1 MMGVTNLLIDLG
13 IARPAQKPYSASIE
27 LREHQTYER
36 LIPAS
41 YDDATFSQIF
51 AAFDAAVKQ
60 GLVELEMA
68 LARAGGFHL
77 KLRTASM
84 VGHSVVSDNDKRIFL
99 AVRPKVPA
107 ARILQLAL
115 AAENLPSWKSDL
127 TTGADADESTIEWTI
142 TAFVAAVQD
151 LLSMGGIR
159 SSHERVKGELQ
170 ARVRGRL
177 LTVPYVKNVALG
189 KPDKVPCEFG
199 ALHMD
204 NAANR
209 LIRWSLHVCALIARE
224 LPMAERT
231 LIKLRRL
238 DLAFSDVPLT
248 IIPARDLANVMS
260 LPAGFRHYKAALSWA
275 QVILR
280 RFSLDARMGSYSAP
294 SVSLDMNKL
303 YEAAFY
309 NLLKKHAPSAERQVN
324 WPVNFTTND
333 ESVSRRVFYKPDVFI
348 PASSGRSAV
357 VLDTKW
363 KRTKP
368 KPLDGAPDEVAFAAQ
383 GTQLVPIHTG
393 DLYQLTSYVLEAMV
407 KEGGRCVGM
416 LVYPTLGKVD
426 TWTRNVAIGPEV
438 VAIHLVGWDVS
449 AEPQD
454 GVEKVWQHIDSTR
467 EISAPS

>member
-1 MMGVTNLLIDLG
+1 MGVTELLIDLG
-13 IARPAQKPYSASIE
+13 IATPAQEPYSASIE

-36 LIPAS
+36 FVPAS
-41 YDDATFSQIF
+41 YDDAIFSQIF
-51 AAFDAAVKQ
+51 TSFDAAVKQ

-77 KLRTASM
+77 KLRTASI

-115 AAENLPSWKSDL
+115 AAENLPSWKADL
-127 TTGADADESTIEWTI
+127 TTGADTDESTIEWTI
-142 TAFVAAVQD
+142 AAFIAAVQD
-151 LLSMGGIR
+151 LLSTGGVR
-159 SSHERVKGELQ
+159 SSHERVKDELQ

-177 LTVPYVKNVALG
+177 LTVPYVRNVALG

-204 NAANR
+204 NVANR

-224 LPMAERT
+224 LPKAEQT
-231 LIKLRRL
+231 LAKLRRL
-238 DLAFSDVPLT
+238 DLSFSGAPLV
-248 IIPARDLANVMS
+248 IMAPRDLANVIS
-260 LPAGFRHYKAALSWA
+260 LPAGFRHYRAALSWA
-275 QVILR
+275 HVILR

-309 NLLKKHAPSAERQVN
+309 NLLRKHAPSAERQVN

-333 ESVSRRVFYKPDVFI
+333 ESVSRRALYKPDVFI
-348 PASSGRSAV
+348 PASAGRSAV

-363 KRTKP
+363 KKTKP
-368 KPLDGAPDEVAFAAQ
+368 KLLDGAPDDVAFAAQ
-383 GTQLVPIHTG
+383 ATQLVPIDTG
-393 DLYQLTSYVLEAMV
+393 DLYQLTSYVLEAMA
-407 KEGGRCVGM
+407 KEAGRCVGM
-416 LVYPTLGKVD
+416 LVYPTLGRVD
-426 TWTRNVAIGPEV
+426 TWTRSVAIGPKV

-449 AEPQD
+449 VAPQD
-454 GVEKVWQHIDSTR
+454 GVEKVWQHIDSNR
-467 EISAPS
+467 EILVPS